1 MDEAVARS
9 EKMFDTSDLP
19 PIDPSRLTLAQQTT
33 PALIPSGS
41 IEKMVDNLYGKMFK
55 TFMGEFG
62 GQSDLLL
69 SIKTG
74 VESDKIAALDEA
86 TKDQIADMFDPH
98 RKERE
103 EQITRVVKPLIS
115 EVLADMEPRSE
126 EHTSEL
132 QSLMRNS
139 YAVFCLTKTKTKS

>member
-1 MDEAVARS
+1 MQREMDEAIALI

-19 PIDPSRLTLAQQTT
+19 PIDPARLTLAERTT
-33 PALIPSGS
+33 AALIPNGS

-74 VESDKIAALDEA
+74 VETEQIAA
-86 TKDQIADMFDPH
+86 
-98 RKERE
+98 
-103 EQITRVVKPLIS
+103 
-115 EVLADMEPRSE
+115 RSE
-126 EHTSEL
+126 EHTSAL
-132 QSLMRNS
+132 QSLMRIS
-139 YAVFCLTKTKTKS
+139 YDVSCLQKKKNKN

>member
-1 MDEAVARS
+1 MRISDWSSDVCSSDLMDEAIALI

-19 PIDPSRLTLAQQTT
+19 PIDPARLTLAERTT
-33 PALIPSGS
+33 AALIPNGS

-74 VESDKIAALDEA
+74 GETEQIAAPDDA
-86 TKDQIADMFDPH
+86 TKGQIADLFDKIGKAPG
-98 RKERE
+98 RERVG
-103 EQITRVVKPLIS
+103 QDVWK
-115 EVLADMEPRSE
+115 A
-126 EHTSEL
+126 
-132 QSLMRNS
+132 
-139 YAVFCLTKTKTKS
+139 

>member
-1 MDEAVARS
+1 MVFFVKQKTAYEMRISDWSSDVCS
-9 EKMFDTSDLP
+9 SDL
-19 PIDPSRLTLAQQTT
+19 TT
-33 PALIPSGS
+33 AALIPNGS

-74 VESDKIAALDEA
+74 VETEQIAALDEA
-86 TKDQIADMFDPH
+86 TKGKVADMFDPH

-103 EQITRVVKPLIS
+103 EQNTKVIKPLIS
-115 EVLADMEPRSE
+115 EALADMEPPMRAGLRSE
-126 EHTSEL
+126 NGRAYWRDKVVQH
-132 QSLMRNS
+132 
-139 YAVFCLTKTKTKS
+139 V

>member
-1 MDEAVARS
+1 MQRERDEAIALI

-19 PIDPSRLTLAQQTT
+19 PIDPARLTLAERTT
-33 PALIPSGS
+33 AALIPNGS

-74 VESDKIAALDEA
+74 VETEQIAALDEA
-86 TKDQIADMFDPH
+86 TKGKVADMFVPH

-103 EQITRVVKPLIS
+103 EQSTKVIT
-115 EVLADMEPRSE
+115 PRIRE
-126 EHTSEL
+126 D
-132 QSLMRNS
+132 R
-139 YAVFCLTKTKTKS
+139 KSVA